1 MTVSLQDLYRMK
13 AEIKKISLFST
24 GVLIFGAVSV
34 MASVLEVSNPLP
46 VARKGEI
53 VEVAVQAFGELPGS
67 FRLKDQKGK
76 EVAYQLTYDGK
87 LIFPATVDSLSTS
100 IYYLEVG
107 CPSKNF
113 PVYVY
118 GRQFPERKDDM
129 AWENDR
135 SAYRAYGPALQKS
148 GEPAYGYDIWS
159 KSVPYPVLEQRFFDD
174 RERKI
179 SFHVD
184 HGNGLDGYAVG
195 PTLGGGTAA
204 LLDSSGKI
212 LYPYCYRDCEI
223 LDNGPLRFTFRLVY
237 NPVVVD
243 GREVTETRVISL
255 DLGSWLNRTKLRYD
269 GLEKKTRLAQ
279 GIVVHSDNPD
289 GYTISKDGSY
299 VAYQDLTDNP
309 DAGNGEIYVGVISP
323 DSHVFLFMSDGR
335 DVKGVEGHVAA
346 VAEYVPGSEFTYWWG
361 SGWSKGGIR
370 DSCDWNSI
378 LYDMSARMRHP
389 LSVKVK

>member
-1 MTVSLQDLYRMK
+1 MK
-13 AEIKKISLFST
+13 AKIKRISLFST
-24 GVLIFGAVSV
+24 GILIFGTGGV

-46 VARKGEI
+46 VMRKGEI
-53 VEVAVQAFGELPGS
+53 VEVAVGTLGELPAS
-67 FRLKDQKGK
+67 FRLMDAEGR
-76 EVAYQLTYDGK
+76 EVPCQLTYDGK

-100 IYYLEVG
+100 VYRLEEG
-107 CPSKNF
+107 CPSKKF

-118 GRQFPERKDDM
+118 GRQFPERKDDL
-129 AWENDR
+129 AWENDK

-148 GEPAYGYDIWS
+148 GEAAFGYDIWS
-159 KSVPYPVLEQRFFDD
+159 KSVPYPVLEQRYYDD

-212 LYPYCYRDCEI
+212 VYPYCYKDYEI

-237 NPVVVD
+237 NPVEVD

-255 DLGSWLNRTKLRYD
+255 DQGSWLNRTALRYD

-279 GIVVHSDNPD
+279 GIVVHSDNPK
-289 GYTISKDGSY
+289 GYTVSKEGSF
-299 VAYQDLTDNP
+299 VACQDFTDHP
-309 DAGNGEIYVGVISP
+309 DAGNGEIYVGVVSP
-323 DSHVFLFMSDGR
+323 DSRDFLFMPDGKE
-335 DVKGVEGHVAA
+335 VKGVEGHVAA
-346 VAEYVPGSEFTYWWG
+346 VAEYVPGSEFIYWWG

-370 DSCDWNSI
+370 DSGDWNAVLADI
-378 LYDMSARMRHP
+378 SARARHP
-389 LSVKVK
+389 LSVRVK